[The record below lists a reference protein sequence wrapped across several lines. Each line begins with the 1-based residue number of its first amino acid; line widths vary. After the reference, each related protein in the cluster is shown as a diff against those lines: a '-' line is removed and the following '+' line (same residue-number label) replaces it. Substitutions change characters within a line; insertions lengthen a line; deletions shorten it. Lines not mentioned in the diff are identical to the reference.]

1 MKKSLALVLCI
12 ALLACCLAAC
22 KAEPKQPAA
31 ANPQP
36 STSNDDQTTPA
47 TEEPD
52 ATPDETTPD
61 DTTPD
66 DTTPAEAP
74 KIMFIAKNLAD
85 PYSTWLMS
93 MCEKYMNE
101 NWPEAEYVVFDQQAD
116 PANTESLYDQA
127 VLEGYDLVV
136 LQKVSGSQDTDA
148 LLQDFA
154 SQGVRS
160 VVINN
165 EVSDGVSLNVI
176 YPEYEMGSM
185 VAAYAAENLPENAKV
200 CILKSTPSLFSSEE
214 RAQAYID
221 MIEKDRPDVEILDTQ
236 NCEGWSKDI
245 AINVMSDWCQRFDQI
260 DAVLSANDG
269 MVLGAIEAAKA
280 DGRDVQAMQFYGID
294 GLADGCLSIEAGEET
309 GSVLQDAG
317 EMAKTAVELAQQL
330 YNDPEM
336 DAVKIELEPVLITAE
351 NISDFIEMHRS
362 TGVIK

>member
-12 ALLACCLAAC
+12 ALLACCFAAC

-36 STSNDDQTTPA
+36 STPNSEQPA
-47 TEEPD
+47 PAPEAPD
-52 ATPDETTPD
+52 AADSDAAPD
-61 DTTPD
+61 DTTP
-66 DTTPAEAP
+66 TEAP
-74 KIMFIAKNLAD
+74 KIMLIAKNLAD

-93 MCEKYMNE
+93 MCEKYMDE

-154 SQGVRS
+154 AQGVRS

-185 VAAYAAENLPENAKV
+185 VAAYAAKNLPENAKV

-221 MIEKDRPDVEILDTQ
+221 MIEKDRPDVEILDIQ
-236 NCEGWSKDI
+236 NCEGWSKDT

-336 DAVKIELEPVLITAE
+336 EAVKIELEPVLITAE
-351 NISDFIEMHRS
+351 NISEFIEMHRS